1 MSGRD
6 DEFDAQLADSG
17 DDRPGLDDLVDNDYS
32 ALGLDDDSDD
42 DFDDDDDDTD
52 DGDDFDDDDDD
63 DDDDFPDDAT
73 DEEIDLV
80 GAFYREDGN
89 AAGMELPK
97 DLANDLE
104 ELIAT
109 LRRVP
114 GDAGALGA
122 VAIDSDVFVLVRV
135 RGKHVQVLLSDV
147 AAASDWPIAHDVADL
162 LGVDIPEDDDD
173 GGPIGDMDMLAD
185 AGVSEFDL
193 EALCS
198 DLDAEPLDVVEAILE
213 RLGFASQFEKVAATF
228 GV

>member
-32 ALGLDDDSDD
+32 ALGLDDDDD
-42 DFDDDDDDTD
+42 AD
-52 DGDDFDDDDDD
+52 DDFDDDDDD
-63 DDDDFPDDAT
+63 DDDFPEDAT
-73 DEEIDLV
+73 DDEIDLV
-80 GAFYREDGN
+80 GAFYREDGT
-89 AAGMELPK
+89 ATGVELRK

-135 RGKHVQVLLSDV
+135 RGKHVQVVLSDIV
-147 AAASDWPIAHDVADL
+147 AANDWPIAHDVADL
-162 LGVDIPEDDDD
+162 LGIDIPDDDDD
-173 GGPIGDMDMLAD
+173 GGPIGDMDILAD
-185 AGVSEFDL
+185 VGLGEFDL
-193 EALCS
+193 ETLCS
-198 DLDAEPLDVVEAILE
+198 DLDAEPLDVVEQILG
-213 RLGFASQFEKVAATF
+213 RVGFSEAFEKVAATF
-228 GV
+228 DV